1 MESLAQPIADLA
13 LILFC
18 AALMSLI
25 FKKLKQPVVLGYIVA
40 GFLAGPYMPYT
51 STIVDAESIEVWA
64 DIGVIFLL
72 FSLGLE
78 FSFKKLLKIGSA
90 PIIAVITSLMSMIL
104 IGLMVAH
111 WFGWTRMD
119 GLYLGGMMAMSSTSI
134 IIKAFDDLGIKQQ
147 KFTSTVFSVLILED
161 IIAIVMMLLFGT
173 LGKGGSVD
181 GGKIAFSIMSM
192 VFYLVLW
199 FVLGIYLIPL
209 LLKKTKKL
217 LNNETMLILSLA
229 LCFFMVVAASFAGFS
244 AAFGAFVMGSILAE
258 TTEGEH
264 IEHLTAPVK
273 NLFGAIFFV
282 SVGMMI
288 NPEMLVKYWV
298 PILVIT
304 LVVLILRSIVE
315 TFAFLLGGINIKESI
330 QCGFSLAQVGEFSFI
345 IATLGV
351 SLGAIEPCIYPIIV
365 SVSVITTF
373 TTPYMIK
380 ASAPLANRLEPLIP
394 EKLRRESS
402 RNEQAS
408 NTQRT
413 NKPWMNILKESA
425 IIMLIYTV
433 LCITVISICDSV
445 LYPYLQSLL
454 SEIMPGTLNKYG
466 TPDDWAK
473 LSTALI
479 AMFSLLVF
487 IRPLLTKGLFDKRF
501 WKLWNDKQFNR
512 APLVFIVIIR
522 GLLALLIITATMD
535 VLYHSTSAI
544 ITGVLVF
551 GLIYWTMRSKIMR
564 GQAHMEKVF
573 SENLN
578 SKETA
583 SKPKY
588 AGDLIEKDIHL
599 SEITL
604 PFDSV
609 WCGQTIKDADWG
621 RKYNVHIASIKRKD
635 GRLNIP
641 SVSTMLLPNDKIQL
655 LGSDENLK
663 NFANCMESK
672 ENKVVFDFASGD
684 DDLQMMRVA
693 VPENSVLS
701 GKKLFECGIR
711 ENFHCMIVGV
721 DRGSDNVIKPSS
733 DIIVS
738 SGDIILVVGV
748 DKDVKALQ
756 QSAMVTK
763 PV

>member
-1 MESLAQPIADLA
+1 MESLAQPISDLA

-51 STIVDAESIEVWA
+51 STIVDAESIKVWA

-288 NPEMLVKYWV
+288 DPAMLVKYWA

-380 ASAPLANRLEPLIP
+380 ASAPLANKIEPLIP

-408 NTQRT
+408 NTQRA
-413 NKPWMNILKESA
+413 NKPWMNLLKESA
-425 IIMLIYTV
+425 IIMIIYTV
-433 LCITVISICDSV
+433 LCITIIAICDDV
-445 LYPYLQSLL
+445 LYPYLQSM
-454 SEIMPGTLNKYG
+454 IG
-466 TPDDWAK
+466 DDWAK

-512 APLVFIVIIR
+512 APLIFIVIIR
-522 GLLALLIITATMD
+522 GLLALCIITAAMD

-544 ITGVLVF
+544 ITGLLFF
-551 GLIYWTMRSKIMR
+551 GLIYWTMHSRIMK

-578 SKETA
+578 SKEMA
-583 SKPKY
+583 SRPKY

-604 PFDSV
+604 PSDSV

-701 GKKLFECGIR
+701 GRKLFECGIR

-748 DKDVKALQ
+748 NKDVKALQ

-763 PV
+763 TEKNED